1 MPVKYEP
8 WAIKNEKGDLW
19 GFKLLEGNYT
29 GTIISINSVEM
40 DDKSDDG
47 TVALDFNFVQRPKGK
62 TEEELF
68 ETKVKY
74 IIKAIQIFLKTF
86 KELKKRI
93 LNRHYESDSNLF
105 NENKKR
111 DDNNIENLELLA

>member
-8 WAIKNEKGDLW
+8 WGIKNENGDLW
-19 GFKLLEGNYT
+19 GVKLLEGNYT

-62 TEEELF
+62 TEEDLNSAEF
-68 ETKVKY
+68 NGVVAD
-74 IIKAIQIFLKTF
+74 IINDILAKAINEF
-86 KELKKRI
+86 E
-93 LNRHYESDSNLF
+93 NRTGDSAKPGN
-105 NENKKR
+105 R
-111 DDNNIENLELLA
+111 

>member
-8 WAIKNEKGDLW
+8 WAIKNEKDDLW

-62 TEEELF
+62 TEEDLNSSELF
-68 ETKVKY
+68 FNFS
-74 IIKAIQIFLKTF
+74 QISFGMVLSIGESMCRLF
-86 KELKKRI
+86 QRSRI
-93 LNRHYESDSNLF
+93 LKSAS
-105 NENKKR
+105 
-111 DDNNIENLELLA
+111 LL

>member
-62 TEEELF
+62 TEEDLNSAEF
-68 ETKVKY
+68 NGVVAD
-74 IIKAIQIFLKTF
+74 IINDILAKAIYEF
-86 KELKKRI
+86 E
-93 LNRHYESDSNLF
+93 NRTGDSAKPGN
-105 NENKKR
+105 R
-111 DDNNIENLELLA
+111 